1 MQIIQLGSFV
11 LKNLPGVRDSLRAV
25 ASQTREKRPI
35 FDAGTTIRAFVGGA
49 RRLQVWCCVMNP
61 ASDFLNVVAR
71 GGCNRNREVFG
82 DRVLISPV
90 DYAAYLEPHLRGGR
104 EELLVPRPHWLRTSG
119 FESTME

>member
-1 MQIIQLGSFV
+1 MQIIQPGTFV
-11 LKNLPGVRDSLRAV
+11 LKNLPGVRDSVSAV
-25 ASQTREKRPI
+25 APKPAKNDPFSA
-35 FDAGTTIRAFVGGA
+35 AGTTIRAFVGGA

-71 GGCNRNREVFG
+71 GGCNRKREVFR
-82 DRVLISPV
+82 DRILISPV

-119 FESTME
+119 FESTKE